1 MGLEIRVGPC
11 SEQGNVSLQTE
22 IQNYT
27 SILSSVYTHK
37 LLDNVISHSIQD
49 YKLNIKKLKLIKQ
62 TQ

>member
-1 MGLEIRVGPC
+1 MGLEIIVGPC
-11 SEQGNVSLQTE
+11 SEQGNVSLTE

-27 SILSSVYTHK
+27 SILSSVNTHK

-49 YKLNIKKLKLIKQ
+49 YKLNIKKLKLTKQ

>member
-11 SEQGNVSLQTE
+11 SEQGNVSLTE

-27 SILSSVYTHK
+27 SILSSVNTHK

-49 YKLNIKKLKLIKQ
+49 YKLNIKKFKLTKQ